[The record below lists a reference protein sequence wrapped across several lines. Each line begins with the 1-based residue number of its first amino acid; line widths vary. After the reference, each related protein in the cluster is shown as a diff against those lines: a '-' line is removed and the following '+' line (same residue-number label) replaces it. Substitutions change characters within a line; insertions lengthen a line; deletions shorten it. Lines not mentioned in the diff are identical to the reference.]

1 VRHPRLH
8 PSSVL
13 KAATLSPQQ
22 PVAYVE
28 TVDSELPWWRRF
40 AAAFAM
46 HAIIATGVG
55 RRAIIVT
62 ALSQLTRDTP
72 TCDGML

>member
-1 VRHPRLH
+1 MRHHGLH

-22 PVAYVE
+22 PVAYME
-28 TVDSELPWWRRF
+28 TVDSELPWWRYF

-46 HAIIATGVG
+46 HAVIATEVG

-62 ALSQLTRDTP
+62 ALSLTRDTP
-72 TCDGML
+72 TCGGML